1 MRTEIGKKYRKFI
14 LKHWD
19 KLPEDLQEDLKILG
33 IFEVSEEESS
43 EAQKI
48 C

>member
-33 IFEVSEEESS
+33 IFEENDHSTTSP
-43 EAQKI
+43 Q
-48 C
+48 

>member
-33 IFEVSEEESS
+33 IFEEYDHPATSP
-43 EAQKI
+43 Q
-48 C
+48 